1 MAVLTEMPITRVAST
16 CETASRI
23 ASSTPSAMA
32 SGSWMCQPGWGL
44 SSGYS
49 RDAVSRT
56 FPSSENADAFAAV
69 VPTSKPRMMS
79 LAAFTVDCSLR
90 WMLTPAA

>member
-56 FPSSENADAFAAV
+56 FPSSENADAPSPLSSRHQAQDDV
-69 VPTSKPRMMS
+69 VGC
-79 LAAFTVDCSLR
+79 VHG
-90 WMLTPAA
+90 